1 MNFFGSNIRYLRKQ
15 RDMTQDELADM
26 LGYKSFTTI
35 QKWESGLSEPNLK
48 ILKQIADIF
57 KVDIDKLAKVDLS
70 INNNLSNPNQSITL
84 TQNQETI
91 IKAFNQLN
99 NDGQQKVITYTQDL
113 VDSGKYSTETK
124 PTVKEMTDYLK
135 NFQIAAFNGNLNIHK
150 MNEEELYTYYKLIK
164 DNE

>member
-15 RDMTQDELADM
+15 RNMTQDELADI

-70 INNNLSNPNQSITL
+70 LNTNLSKPSQSIAS
-84 TQNQETI
+84 TQNQEI
-91 IKAFNQLN
+91 ILKTFNQLN
-99 NDGQQKVITYTQDL
+99 NEGQEKAITYTQDL

-124 PTVKEMTDYLK
+124 PTVKEMIAYL
-135 NFQIAAFNGNLNIHK
+135 QDLPLAGYNGNINIHK

>member
-15 RDMTQDELADM
+15 RNMTQDELADI

-70 INNNLSNPNQSITL
+70 LNTNLSKPSQIIAP

-91 IKAFNQLN
+91 IKTFNQLN
-99 NDGQQKVITYTQDL
+99 NEGKEKVITYTQDL

-124 PTVKEMTDYLK
+124 PTVKEMIAYL
-135 NFQIAAFNGNLNIHK
+135 QDLPLAGYNGNINIHK
-150 MNEEELYTYYKLIK
+150 MSEEELYTYYKLIK